1 MNIVVSVPS
10 LPVLALAVNQFQVL
24 RLWHCGF
31 LNEFWRLKLNYLYP
45 QVVQMCSVFGI
56 IYQFFE
62 PLFNVQTKP
71 TETCYFRSIQYWI
84 CCGFFFYQEEEIKM
98 LIDVY
103 LAFFLDIASN
113 LSWYSLRQDES
124 STCQKEI
131 KLKKGVIIM
140 KLPHKW
146 KSWRCWH

>member
-1 MNIVVSVPS
+1 MFFSQPVYEFTIKVSWISDFSGIMTNAITILVKAAAEVERSSVEDCKAQQESMNIAVSVPS

-71 TETCYFRSIQYWI
+71 TETCWYFRSIQYWI
-84 CCGFFFYQEEEIKM
+84 CCGFFF
-98 LIDVY
+98 
-103 LAFFLDIASN
+103 FFT
-113 LSWYSLRQDES
+113 R
-124 STCQKEI
+124 KK
-131 KLKKGVIIM
+131 KLK
-140 KLPHKW
+140 
-146 KSWRCWH
+146 